1 MEKFTILDI
10 VFTTIGIALII
21 AWMVGLVFWLQK
33 LIKNYTLK
41 DWGNKTNPYEKET
54 LGLPRGTLR
63 GVLTLTLLIVV
74 VILVCTS
81 MVVKPLRGGFESL
94 VDAFQVMLAFYFGS
108 KVMHHVTRSDKKKSE
123 SKSKSEADALKAKY
137 AAASPSGTLKESDF
151 EVSDAQG

>member
-1 MEKFTILDI
+1 MEKFTIFDI
-10 VFTTIGIALII
+10 VITTIGIALII
-21 AWMVGLVFWLQK
+21 AWLVGLAFWLKK
-33 LIKNYTLK
+33 LINNYTLK

-63 GVLTLTLLIVV
+63 GILTLTLLIVV

-108 KVMHHVTRSDKKKSE
+108 KVMHHVTRSDKKKTE
-123 SKSKSEADALKAKY
+123 KKTEADALKAKY
-137 AAASPSGTLKESDF
+137 TAAGSSGAVTESDF
-151 EVSDAQG
+151 DVSDAQG